1 MEDGA
6 ETNWYSE
13 ANATFGD
20 RLAAA
25 RDAAGMNQAEL
36 AKRLG
41 VKVKTLRGWEN
52 DLSEPRA
59 NRLQMLAG
67 LLNVSIVWLLTGE
80 GEGVEAPVEPADP
93 NSDGRDLLL
102 EIRQLRSEAASLAD
116 RLGHVEKRLRVM
128 VTAPK
133 DLQQ

>member
-52 DLSEPRA
+52 DLAEPRA

-67 LLNVSIVWLLTGE
+67 LLNLSIVWLLTSE
-80 GEGVEAPVEPADP
+80 GDGVDAPVEAADP
-93 NSDGRDLLL
+93 NSDSRNLLL
-102 EIRQLRSEAASLAD
+102 EIRQLRTEASSLAD
-116 RLGHVEKRLRVM
+116 RLGHVEKRLRVLL
-128 VTAPK
+128 TTPK
-133 DLQQ
+133 VDQ

>member
-52 DLSEPRA
+52 DLAEPRA

-80 GEGVEAPVEPADP
+80 GDGVDAPVEAADP
-93 NSDGRDLLL
+93 NSDSRDLLL
-102 EIRQLRSEAASLAD
+102 EIRQLRTEASSLAD
-116 RLGHVEKRLRVM
+116 RLGHVEKRLRVL
-128 VTAPK
+128 VTPPK
-133 DLQQ
+133 VDQ

>member
-52 DLSEPRA
+52 DLAEPRA

-80 GEGVEAPVEPADP
+80 GDGVDAPVEAADP
-93 NSDGRDLLL
+93 NSDSRDLLL
-102 EIRQLRSEAASLAD
+102 EIRQLRTEASSLAD
-116 RLGHVEKRLRVM
+116 RLGHVEKRLRVL
-128 VTAPK
+128 VTTPK
-133 DLQQ
+133 VEQ

>member
-52 DLSEPRA
+52 DLAEPRA

-80 GEGVEAPVEPADP
+80 GDGVDAPVEAADP
-93 NSDGRDLLL
+93 NSDSRNLLL
-102 EIRQLRSEAASLAD
+102 EIRQLRTEASSLAD
-116 RLGHVEKRLRVM
+116 RLGHVEKRLRVLL
-128 VTAPK
+128 TTPK
-133 DLQQ
+133 VDQ

>member
-6 ETNWYSE
+6 DKNWYSE

-52 DLSEPRA
+52 DLAEPRA

-80 GEGVEAPVEPADP
+80 GDGVDAPVEIADP
-93 NSDGRDLLL
+93 NSDSRDLLL
-102 EIRQLRSEAASLAD
+102 EIRQLRTEASNLAE
-116 RLGHVEKRLRVM
+116 RLGHVEKRLRVL
-128 VTAPK
+128 VTTPK
-133 DLQQ
+133 AAQ

>member
-52 DLSEPRA
+52 DLAEPRA

-80 GEGVEAPVEPADP
+80 GDGVDAPVEAADP
-93 NSDGRDLLL
+93 NSDSRNLLL
-102 EIRQLRSEAASLAD
+102 EIRQLRTEASSLAD
-116 RLGHVEKRLRVM
+116 RLGHVEKRMRVL
-128 VTAPK
+128 VTTPK
-133 DLQQ
+133 VDQ

>member
-52 DLSEPRA
+52 DLAEPRA

-80 GEGVEAPVEPADP
+80 GDGVDAPVEAADP
-93 NSDGRDLLL
+93 NSDSRNLLL
-102 EIRQLRSEAASLAD
+102 EIRQLRTEASSLAD
-116 RLGHVEKRLRVM
+116 RLGHVEKRLRVL
-128 VTAPK
+128 VTTPK
-133 DLQQ
+133 VDQ